1 MRIIY
6 ITLLFVLSCSEPEI
20 IQTESV
26 KQVYYRYVFMT
37 KLSTDSLQIQFKL
50 DSLLNA
56 YKVKATDFNRFKTE
70 VDSNVDFRY
79 TVFKEFSTALDS
91 NRMLDTLFQF
101 SKNLQ

>member
-1 MRIIY
+1 MRIIF

-20 IQTESV
+20 VQTDSV

-37 KLSTDSLQIQFKL
+37 KLSTDSLQLYHKL
-50 DSLLNA
+50 DSLLKS
-56 YKVKATDFNRFKTE
+56 YKVNHTDFNRFKTE
-70 VDSNVDFRY
+70 VDSNIDYRY
-79 TVFKEFSTALDS
+79 TIFKEFDNALDS